1 MSVTILVSGLILFL
15 RMYHINMFTT
25 VHRGDDL
32 GELTETTW
40 PALYIPAGGF
50 GDLTGAFSSRL
61 LFSLC
66 WC

>member
-1 MSVTILVSGLILFL
+1 M
-15 RMYHINMFTT
+15 RMYHINMFAA

-32 GELTETTW
+32 RELTETTW
-40 PALYIPAGGF
+40 PVLYIPAEGF

-61 LFSLC
+61 LFSLR

>member
-1 MSVTILVSGLILFL
+1 M
-15 RMYHINMFTT
+15 RMYHINMFAA

-32 GELTETTW
+32 RELTETTW
-40 PALYIPAGGF
+40 PVLYIPAEGF